1 MGLKRRLSS
10 NMFLRNMIADLFGRS
25 AYSKKP
31 GSFIPFFLYKIGN
44 NRPEDYHLFFPREP
58 FALRYY
64 NEIFNKLSTFQPFD
78 IVAYL
83 EFHYAAYPNKHDFL
97 KFLLYEISDR
107 LKRSI
112 KQAHRSK
119 LESAKGW
126 VTEKLEEIRKNQ
138 QAELKREIAAG
149 VREFFPVG
157 QAMTKKDTDNAIE
170 KLSERMEK
178 IIANTEEQL
187 ASITGAFVTGKIVLN
202 NQNHEEQV
210 IQVLK
215 LLQTV
220 QAPSQKGKVELL
232 FKKFAD
238 IDIAAILRFHFEA
251 YQNQK
256 LNTVQTK
263 VSSANDLLRNNN
275 PKVQKLTAAL
285 QEFFYQ

>member
-1 MGLKRRLSS
+1 MGLKKRLYY
-10 NMFLRNMIADLFGRS
+10 NMFLRNMVADLFGRS

-31 GSFIPFFLYKIGN
+31 GFFTPFFQYKIGHN
-44 NRPEDYHLFFPREP
+44 HPEDYSLYFPKEP
-58 FALRYY
+58 YAIQYY
-64 NEIFNKLSTFQPFD
+64 NEIFNKLFTFKPFD

-83 EFHYAAYPNKHDFL
+83 EFHYAAYPNKYDFL
-97 KFLLYEISDR
+97 RFLQYEIADR
-107 LKRSI
+107 LKQLT
-112 KQAHRSK
+112 KKVNRSK
-119 LESAKGW
+119 LESAREW
-126 VTEKLEEIRKNQ
+126 VNEKRQELQKNQ
-138 QAELKREIAAG
+138 QAELRREIEAG
-149 VREFFPVG
+149 IREFFPVG
-157 QAMTKKDTDNAIE
+157 QPMSKKDTDNAIE

-187 ASITGAFVTGKIVLN
+187 ANLTGAFVTGKIVLN
-202 NQNHEEQV
+202 NQNHEMQV

-220 QAPSQKGKVELL
+220 QAPPQKGKVELL

-256 LNTVQTK
+256 LNTVQGK
-263 VSSANDLLRNNN
+263 VSAANDLLRHNN

>member
-1 MGLKRRLSS
+1 MILKQGLFS
-10 NMFLRNMIADLFGRS
+10 NMFFRNMKADLFGRS

-31 GSFIPFFLYKIGN
+31 GSFRSFFRYKIGHN
-44 NRPEDYHLFFPREP
+44 QPENYYLFFPKEP
-58 FALRYY
+58 YAIQYY
-64 NEIFNKLSTFQPFD
+64 NEIFNKLSTFKPID
-78 IVAYL
+78 IVGYL
-83 EFHYAAYPNKHDFL
+83 EFHYAAYQCKVDFL
-97 KFLLYEISDR
+97 RFLQYEISDR
-107 LKRSI
+107 LKQST
-112 KQAHRSK
+112 KKANRSK
-119 LESAKGW
+119 LESAKEW
-126 VTEKLEEIRKNQ
+126 VVEKQRELQKKEHTELR
-138 QAELKREIAAG
+138 REIESG

-157 QAMTKKDTDNAIE
+157 QPTTEKNTDNAIE

-187 ASITGAFVTGKIVLN
+187 ASLTGAFATGKIALN
-202 NQNHEEQV
+202 NKNHEEQV

-220 QAPSQKGKVELL
+220 QAPTQKGRVELL

-238 IDIAAILRFHFEA
+238 VDIAAILRFHFEA

-263 VSSANDLLRNNN
+263 VSSANYLLRPNN

-285 QEFFYQ
+285 QEYFYQ